1 MKITIIGTGYVG
13 LVTGVGLAELG
24 HTVYCVDTIKEKID
38 FLQKGQAPFYE
49 PDLEKLL
56 KKNIKSKRLMFS
68 VSLAEVINK
77 TDFLFICVG
86 TPPQA
91 NGSADLSYVYAVA
104 EQIKDL
110 ANNSKI
116 VVVKSTVPVGTNA
129 KVESILAKNIRQ
141 RPTRLWRE
149 KAKFSVVS
157 CPEFLR
163 EGRAIYD
170 FFHSDRLVVGSTN
183 EKSAKAVADLF
194 GKVKAQKVITT
205 RETAELIKYASNAF
219 LATKISFINE
229 IANLCDKVKADV
241 TEVALGMGLDKRINP
256 YFLKAGIGYGGSCFP
271 KDVKAL
277 RQISGGNGYDFKLLK
292 AVIEVN
298 GKQRKIFMEK
308 IKKVLGNLNNKKIG
322 LLGLAFKDNTD
333 DIRES
338 AAIDLA
344 KYLVKAGAM
353 VTAYDAKATLN
364 AKKVLGNKINFVASA
379 YEAVKN
385 VDAIII
391 ATEWPEFIK
400 LDWLQIKK
408 LMKQPIIF
416 DGKNLLDPEQMK
428 KNKFNYYSVG
438 R

>member
-1 MKITIIGTGYVG
+1 MKITVIGIGYVG

-38 FLQKGQAPFYE
+38 LLKKGQASFYE
-49 PDLEKLL
+49 PDLEKLM
-56 KKNIKSKRLMFS
+56 KKNINSKRLMFS
-68 VSLAEVINK
+68 HSLAEVINK

-91 NGSADLSYVYAVA
+91 DGSADLSYIYSVA
-104 EQIKDL
+104 DQIKKL
-110 ANNSKI
+110 ANRSKV
-116 VVVKSTVPVGTNA
+116 VVVKSTVPVGTNV
-129 KVESILAKNIRQ
+129 KIQNLLSKSK
-141 RPTRLWRE
+141 

-163 EGRAIYD
+163 EGRAIHD
-170 FFHSDRLVVGSTN
+170 FFNPDRLVVGSDN
-183 EKSAKAVADLF
+183 QKSAKAVADLF
-194 GKVKAQKVITT
+194 KKVSAKGGKANKIQKVITNK
-205 RETAELIKYASNAF
+205 ETAELIKYASNAF

-229 IANLCDKVKADV
+229 ISNLCDKVKADV
-241 TEVALGMGLDKRINP
+241 SVVALGMGLDKRINP
-256 YFLKAGIGYGGSCFP
+256 YFLQAGLGYGGSCFP

-277 RQISGGNGYDFKLLK
+277 RQISGGHGYDFKLLK

-298 GKQRKIFMEK
+298 TKQRKIFMEK
-308 IKKVLGNLNNKKIG
+308 IERVLGDLAGKKIG

-344 KYLVKAGAM
+344 KYLVKAGAS
-353 VTAYDAKATLN
+353 VKAYDAKAALN
-364 AKKVLGNKINFVASA
+364 AKKVLGNKVVFAGSA

-385 VDAIII
+385 VDAAII
-391 ATEWPEFIK
+391 ATEWPEFAK
-400 LDWLQIKK
+400 LDWTRVKK

-416 DGKNLLDPEQMK
+416 DGKNLLDPEKMK
-428 KNKFNYYSVG
+428 RSKFDYYSVG
-438 R
+438 RA

>member
-38 FLQKGQAPFYE
+38 SLQKGQAPFYE

-68 VSLAEVINK
+68 LSLAEVINK
-77 TDFLFICVG
+77 TEFLFICVG

-91 NGSADLSYVYAVA
+91 DGSADLSYVYAVA
-104 EQIKDL
+104 EQIKAL
-110 ANNSKI
+110 ARDAKI

-129 KVESILAKNIRQ
+129 KVEAILAKNKQ
-141 RPTRLWRE
+141 AE
-149 KAKFSVVS
+149 FSVVS

-163 EGRAIYD
+163 EGKAIYD
-170 FFHSDRLVVGSTN
+170 FFHSDRLVVGSVN
-183 EKSAKAVADLF
+183 QKSAAAVAGLF
-194 GKVKAQKVITT
+194 KKVKAQKVITT

-229 IANLCDKVKADV
+229 IANLCDKVGANV
-241 TEVALGMGLDKRINP
+241 SEVALGMGLDKRINP
-256 YFLKAGIGYGGSCFP
+256 YFLNAGIGYGGSCFP

-277 RQISGGNGYDFKLLK
+277 KQISGGNGYDFKLLK

-298 GKQRKIFMEK
+298 GNQKKIFMEK
-308 IKKVLGNLNNKKIG
+308 IKKVLGNLSGKKIA

-344 KYLVKAGAM
+344 KYLVKSGAA
-353 VTAYDAKATLN
+353 VRAYDPQAMANSKKILP
-364 AKKVLGNKINFVASA
+364 KKVFFTASA

-385 VDAIII
+385 SEAVII
-391 ATEWPEFIK
+391 AAEWPEFIK
-400 LDWLQIKK
+400 LDWVKVKSLVKN
-408 LMKQPIIF
+408 PIIF
-416 DGKNLLDPEQMK
+416 DGKNLLDPVKIK
-428 KNKFNYYSVG
+428 KGKFIYYSVG
-438 R
+438 RN